1 MNEKEYIKV
10 CTEHRKKLYYF
21 AVRYTHDSDQAND
34 AVQDALIALWMH
46 HTEKKYSEA
55 KGFLIRVLYN
65 HLVDEYRRERRH
77 AEKLQAFVPD
87 EVYSQFEQYELH
99 DAVQQALD
107 QLCEKERRI
116 ILLCDVEGYKYQ
128 EIAEITE
135 MEASQVTG
143 ILYRSRIKF
152 KKAYLAL
159 NEQHTTINNKYIETP
174 KIGLI

>member
-1 MNEKEYIKV
+1 MNEQEYIKD
-10 CTEHRKKLYYF
+10 CTKHRKELYLF
-21 AVRYTHDSDQAND
+21 AVRYTHDGDQAED
-34 AVQDALIALWMH
+34 AVQEALIALWMH
-46 HTEKKYSEA
+46 HSEVGRKEA
-55 KGFLIRVLYN
+55 KGWLIRTLYR
-65 HLVDEYRRERRH
+65 HLVDKHRRELRH
-77 AEKLQAFVPD
+77 DEKLQSLVPD
-87 EVYSQFEQYELH
+87 EVYNQFEQYELH